1 VDQFGRTLVILGLAI
16 AAIGGLIWLSQ
27 SVPWLRIGR
36 LPGDIAYEKDGFSVF
51 VPITT
56 MVVISILGSL
66 VFWIISALR
75 R

>member
-1 VDQFGRTLVILGLAI
+1 MDQFGRTLVILGLAI